1 MYILEKKKGSDT
13 CMQVKLINIINS
25 LVVLIPW
32 TILPVR
38 MFDWALK
45 SPNAGNIILGYA
57 IFMIVGG
64 IFTIITYPKIEEK
77 FNLLKICLVVNSF
90 YLCFG
95 LFAGAMVLFQ

>member
-1 MYILEKKKGSDT
+1 MKD
-13 CMQVKLINIINS
+13 KLVNIIDC
-25 LVVLIPW
+25 LVVFIPW
-32 TILPVR
+32 TILPIR

-57 IFMIVGG
+57 IFMIIGG

-77 FNLLKICLVVNSF
+77 SNLLKICLVVNSF

-95 LFAGAMVLFQ
+95 LFAAGMVLFQ